1 MCSKSKTRDS
11 PIELVLL
18 NYVQCFKG
26 LGTLD
31 WHAES
36 VINAGNIIITLEIKI
51 KLYLAAKSL

>member
-36 VINAGNIIITLEIKI
+36 VINAGNITLEKKI

>member
-36 VINAGNIIITLEIKI
+36 VINAGNITLEIKI